1 MGIALVIGI
10 VVLLV
15 LAATMIVASGRNRS
29 ATGALSRETRRR
41 DASRGARLA
50 AEADAQADAEAHADA
65 RAEAAAQ
72 AEADAR
78 TAAAAREAAAA
89 DAEATRAARARADEA
104 RRELGAGGAAPATV
118 GARTPARREP
128 VDEEQLGVTRRQ
140 FFNRG
145 ILATMAV
152 ALGAFGGAALAFIYS
167 KSAGGFGGKVAT
179 GRTAASIKA
188 DLTST
193 KAPVYFPEARA
204 YIQPYP
210 EDDISKAKSVY
221 EPQIVANMEELG
233 LLALYQKC
241 PHLGCKVPWCQTS
254 QWFECPC
261 HGSKYDRVGEKRGGP
276 APRGMDHFAISGGSG
291 PLTIDTSI
299 VFSGVPIGTDTTGQ
313 GAEGPFC
320 VGG

>member
-1 MGIALVIGI
+1 MGIPLVIGI
-10 VVLLV
+10 VVLIV
-15 LAATMIVASGRNRS
+15 LAATMIVASGSHRS
-29 ATGALSRETRRR
+29 VTGVLSRETRRR
-41 DASRGARLA
+41 DAARRASGGTAPGDA
-50 AEADAQADAEAHADA
+50 APATPTD
-65 RAEAAAQ
+65 
-72 AEADAR
+72 
-78 TAAAAREAAAA
+78 
-89 DAEATRAARARADEA
+89 DAEATRAARERADEA
-104 RRELGAGGAAPATV
+104 RQELTTGGAVPAPA
-118 GARTPARREP
+118 GAATPARREP
-128 VDEEQLGVTRRQ
+128 VDEEALGVTRRQ

-145 ILATMAV
+145 ILATMALS
-152 ALGAFGGAALAFIYS
+152 LGAFGGAALAFIYS
-167 KSAGGFGGKVAT
+167 KSAGGFGGKVGT

-188 DLTST
+188 DLQST

-210 EDDISKAKSVY
+210 KADVAKAKGVY
-221 EPQIVANMEELG
+221 EDAIVANMEELG

-276 APRGMDHFAISGGSG
+276 APRGMDHFAISGGPSG
-291 PLTIDTSI
+291 PLVIDTST
-299 VFSGVPIGTDTTGQ
+299 VFNGVPIGTDTTGQ

>member
-10 VVLLV
+10 VVLLA
-15 LAATMIVASGRNRS
+15 LAATMIVATGRHRS
-29 ATGALSRETRRR
+29 VTGVLSRETRRR
-41 DASRGARLA
+41 DASRAGDSDAGASA
-50 AEADAQADAEAHADA
+50 PTDDAGATRE
-65 RAEAAAQ
+65 
-72 AEADAR
+72 
-78 TAAAAREAAAA
+78 ARE
-89 DAEATRAARARADEA
+89 RADEA
-104 RRELGAGGAAPATV
+104 RRELGSGGAVATAPPA
-118 GARTPARREP
+118 APARREP

-152 ALGAFGGAALAFIYS
+152 SLGTFGGAALAFLYS
-167 KSAGGFGGKVAT
+167 KSAGGFGGKVST
-179 GRTAASIKA
+179 GRTASSIKS
-188 DLTST
+188 DLDAN

-204 YIQPYP
+204 YLQPYP
-210 EDDISKAKSVY
+210 KEDVAKAKGVY
-221 EPQIVANMEELG
+221 EDAILANMEELG

-276 APRGMDHFAISGGSG
+276 APRGMDHFAMSGGPSG
-291 PLTIDTSI
+291 PLVIDTST
-299 VFSGVPIGTDTTGQ
+299 VFNGVPIGTDTTGQ

>member
-15 LAATMIVASGRNRS
+15 LAATMIVASGRHRS
-29 ATGALSRETRRR
+29 TTGVLSRETRRR
-41 DASRGARLA
+41 DSS
-50 AEADAQADAEAHADA
+50 
-65 RAEAAAQ
+65 
-72 AEADAR
+72 
-78 TAAAAREAAAA
+78 REAGAGEAVPGS
-89 DAEATRAARARADEA
+89 DAEATREARERADDA
-104 RRELGAGGAAPATV
+104 RKELGSGGAVAT
-118 GARTPARREP
+118 ATASAPARREP

-145 ILATMAV
+145 ILATMALS
-152 ALGAFGGAALAFIYS
+152 LGAFGGAALAFIYS
-167 KSAGGFGGKVAT
+167 KSAGGFGGKVST
-179 GRTAASIKA
+179 GRTAASVKA
-188 DLTST
+188 DLVST

-204 YIQPYP
+204 YLQPYP
-210 EDDISKAKSVY
+210 KEDVSKAKGIY
-221 EPQIVANMEELG
+221 EDQIVANMEELG

-276 APRGMDHFAISGGSG
+276 APRGMDHFAISGGTG
-291 PLTIDTSI
+291 PLVIDTSI